1 MTDSSSHS
9 SVSSCDSVLESLREL
24 HPVRNPI
31 VCDNVLEAR
40 RILASVQADSNVNK
54 IKRRLA
60 KKVLKEAEVN
70 ERRLLRTGVKG
81 SKHYMRKRLKYK
93 KFDQKYHMRYLYKL
107 FRLRAKRRGQVC
119 EIPFVIFANLKLEEK
134 RRNTTFR
141 FTCDEEVMTT
151 SNTGITTCIATVVPV
166 PLMTVFDE
174 LSTIIPE
181 DEFPRP
187 RTARTKD
194 RSPSPST

>member
-1 MTDSSSHS
+1 MTDNSYHS
-9 SVSSCDSVLESLREL
+9 SMSSCDSVLESLREL

-40 RILASVQADSNVNK
+40 RILASVPADSNVNK

-60 KKVLKEAEVN
+60 KKVLKEE
-70 ERRLLRTGVKG
+70 ERRIASKNKSCARG

-107 FRLRAKRRGQVC
+107 FRLRAKRRGQAC

-134 RRNTTFR
+134 RRNTVFR
-141 FTCDEEVMTT
+141 FVCDEEVMTT
-151 SNTGITTCIATVVPV
+151 SNTGITTCIATVAAV

-187 RTARTKD
+187 RLKKLAQSK
-194 RSPSPST
+194 S